1 RAPAAAFCAL
11 LCARRAHRRAWPPR
25 ETSRF
30 PAEYTLLRGGGPN
43 ELWRVYRNPQVHW
56 HAYRA
61 VLPEPV
67 TLWRSGRK
75 SLDPVP
81 QEDLLRLVT
90 DFQGA
95 VRTALGEGFPF
106 VEQPG
111 PGVMR
116 IRLAI
121 TDARAADPVLDVLR
135 ASQG

>member
-1 RAPAAAFCAL
+1 VL
-11 LCARRAHRRAWPPR
+11 L
-25 ETSRF
+25 
-30 PAEYTLLRGGGPN
+30 
-43 ELWRVYRNPQVHW
+43 
-56 HAYRA
+56 
-61 VLPEPV
+61 EPV

-116 IRLAI
+116 LPSRSP
-121 TDARAADPVLDVLR
+121 TRAPPTPVLDVLR
-135 ASQG
+135 ASQGTGRPHPAGTGPLHAETRRFSNRP